1 MKRLLKRLLMTFAP
15 LALVACASAPYMVET
30 KGAFQRTTARVIERH
45 DAYVQADESLDNAA
59 EAEAL
64 IESAELSAL
73 VQIPSVSA
81 SILADAFEPVASR
94 HDAYVNALELD
105 VFVRDVYLEDS
116 ERLRSLLAEAASHE
130 PSDE

>member
-1 MKRLLKRLLMTFAP
+1 MKRLLMTLAP
-15 LALVACASAPYMVET
+15 LALVACMSAPYMVET
-30 KGAFQRTTARVIERH
+30 EGAFQRTMARVIERH
-45 DAYVQADESLDNAA
+45 DAYVKADKSLDDAA

-64 IESAELSAL
+64 FESAELSAL
-73 VQIPSVSA
+73 VQLPSVSA

-105 VFVRDVYLEDS
+105 ILVRDVYLEDS